1 MVTVGDNDNRKFI
14 PTDPCYEV
22 LASECVAKSQR
33 HDTNEFVANWVT
45 ERIVDILEVVKVD
58 IKHSCRWT
66 TVARLFDLVLQA
78 LAKMGAVRQVAQRIV
93 HGEVSQPALAAGSLG
108 SFAPQLVEHRQR
120 EEGENCN
127 PYQGERN
134 RIPGDLGSGT
144 RRCPGELRDCLAPAV
159 HQLVCVIA
167 KRRRDAVDYA

>member
-66 TVARLFDLVLQA
+66 TVARLFDLV
-78 LAKMGAVRQVAQRIV
+78 RQVAQCIV

-127 PYQGERN
+127 PYQDERN
-134 RIPGDLGSGT
+134 RI
-144 RRCPGELRDCLAPAV
+144 
-159 HQLVCVIA
+159 
-167 KRRRDAVDYA
+167 